1 MEMKDFKSRE
11 LNRTFPSVFFVEDF
25 TDKPILAE
33 SLEPQIPNATTGR
46 QMVPQKEGIAVD
58 RAEGGITVAELFAN
72 RNDYTGKTIKIKG
85 EVVKFSPG
93 IMNRNWIHMQDGTQ
107 DGTDYDL
114 VVTTTDTVAVGTMVT
129 IEGTVALDQDFGFG
143 YTYELLVQDALVH

>member
-1 MEMKDFKSRE
+1 
-11 LNRTFPSVFFVEDF
+11 
-25 TDKPILAE
+25 
-33 SLEPQIPNATTGR
+33 
-46 QMVPQKEGIAVD
+46 
-58 RAEGGITVAELFAN
+58 
-72 RNDYTGKTIKIKG
+72 
-85 EVVKFSPG
+85 
-93 IMNRNWIHMQDGTQ
+93 MNRNWIHMQDGTQ